1 MFAANPSSAT
11 ISPVANASGN
21 LANASGNLSN
31 ASGNLVDVEVEFDYD
46 AGSTFFLQNFFKFF
60 SDTIFNFVVSSF

>member
-21 LANASGNLSN
+21 LANASGNLAN

-46 AGSTFFLQNFFKFF
+46 AGSTFFYKTSANFYQ
-60 SDTIFNFVVSSF
+60 IQYLILL